1 MREDVNMDEPLPAID
16 IAECLAKAVPVML
29 NDEDGAEPDDWHL
42 MTLSHL
48 VQVLAALPAEQL
60 GAVINGLNASR
71 AKLAPSPTP
80 ATPWPETASS
90 EMDILLLADL
100 AKEKARADRAEQI
113 IGQLQ
118 AGGMRLELER
128 AEKAEATIA
137 RALELAKTN
146 LGYMKR
152 NHPDA
157 GAPTARELVAI
168 LESNNG

>member
-1 MREDVNMDEPLPAID
+1 LP
-16 IAECLAKAVPVML
+16 
-29 NDEDGAEPDDWHL
+29 
-42 MTLSHL
+42 T
-48 VQVLAALPAEQL
+48 
-60 GAVINGLNASR
+60 SR
-71 AKLAPSPTP
+71 KRKRAPTG
-80 ATPWPETASS
+80 
-90 EMDILLLADL
+90 
-100 AKEKARADRAEQI
+100 AEQI